1 MSVESAKYL
10 EKMEKEVWKWLET
23 SGIAERS
30 RKNDEIAASQ
40 LTEILT
46 KRRSEGNHPNL
57 AEFLV
62 Y

>member
-1 MSVESAKYL
+1 MRIGPCYL
-10 EKMEKEVWKWLET
+10 EKIEKKFGNCFGT
-23 SGIAERS
+23 SGIAERP
-30 RKNDEIAASQ
+30 RKNGEIAASQ

-57 AEFLV
+57 AEFMV